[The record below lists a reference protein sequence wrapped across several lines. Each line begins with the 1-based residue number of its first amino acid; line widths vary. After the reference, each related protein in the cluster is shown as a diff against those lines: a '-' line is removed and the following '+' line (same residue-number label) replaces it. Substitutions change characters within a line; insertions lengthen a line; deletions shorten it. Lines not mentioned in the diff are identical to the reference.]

1 MRGTGRRAGGAEG
14 ALNSVL
20 ALDGVCGGENT
31 TGGFLRRTNVAA
43 GGADA
48 HEAVHLV
55 RRIALPVTELR
66 HRDGRDVGREVG
78 TRLGGAG
85 RGGAS
90 GEDLGDER
98 NPRGARRRASRNAS
112 RRRAPPRRLIR
123 GAATSR
129 RERARVGEGR
139 GGRGARARTRRMYA
153 NSAASSSLRRGG
165 DVCDVSMDRTIFASA
180 PRAAISEG
188 GCDVAP
194 SEATQLAARDRSLR
208 FCPGFLCRVFT
219 CLQSSTGSTS

>member
-1 MRGTGRRAGGAEG
+1 M
-14 ALNSVL
+14 
-20 ALDGVCGGENT
+20 
-31 TGGFLRRTNVAA
+31 RRTNVAA
-43 GGADA
+43 GGGADA

-123 GAATSR
+123 GAR
-129 RERARVGEGR
+129 HRDGNVRASGKDEGVG
-139 GGRGARARTRRMYA
+139 GARARTRRMYA